1 MRGQPL
7 ALAAMGPRLIQ
18 ATLTSED
25 ADFFAH
31 DGVDGR
37 AIARATAQ
45 NLRHGRMVSGASTI
59 TQQLVKLLDNRGS
72 PRVRG
77 LTDKLGEA
85 ARAQNLE
92 AVLSKSEILGEYLNR
107 LPYGHG
113 MVGPEAAA
121 RAYFGVASKDLSWAQ
136 AAFLAVLP
144 RAPSYLDPYT
154 HLERVVKRQRAL
166 LGELHADGHLSALE
180 HQRAQAEP
188 IALRPLERPFL
199 APHLVDTLIA
209 EGNLSPGDS
218 HGHDP
223 RLARCSRPSRG

>member
-1 MRGQPL
+1 MRYS
-7 ALAAMGPRLIQ
+7 GPNGIVEGSASGGSSTTPTRVIQ

-25 ADFFAH
+25 ADFFQH
-31 DGVDGR
+31 GGVDGR

-72 PRVRG
+72 PRIRG
-77 LTDKLGEA
+77 ITDKLGEA

-92 AVLSKSEILGEYLNR
+92 AVLGKPEILHEYLNR

-144 RAPSYLDPYT
+144 RAPSYLDPYA
-154 HLERVVKRQRAL
+154 HVERVLLRQRAL
-166 LGELHADGHLSALE
+166 LGALHTDGRCTFALTMIATALSRSAL
-180 HQRAQAEP
+180 AS
-188 IALRPLERPFL
+188 
-199 APHLVDTLIA
+199 T
-209 EGNLSPGDS
+209 
-218 HGHDP
+218 
-223 RLARCSRPSRG
+223 